1 MEKTLDF
8 YDNFNWDLVVD
19 NTSVE
24 LPHVMQTI
32 LKSLAARSPQLRSIL
47 NHEDSPG
54 RYYFRKRLGSTNILL
69 DSKADAED
77 DTKKSKPEASAA
89 TPSAPIRSKLS
100 FATPE
105 VNKRELAAA
114 SAVGNDFGAVPFP
127 LEADMKTREPS
138 P

>member
-69 DSKADAED
+69 DSNADAED
-77 DTKKSKPEASAA
+77 DTKKSNHEASAIA
-89 TPSAPIRSKLS
+89 PSAHVSS
-100 FATPE
+100 TVAFATPE
-105 VNKRELAAA
+105 LNKREQAAA
-114 SAVGNDFGAVPFP
+114 SAVDKDFGPVPFP
-127 LEADMKTREPS
+127 LDADMKTREPS